1 MMFRD
6 AQGRFIPLRH
16 DPRNPWVLVDH
27 DLREPVIR
35 CPTRAVCRDWQRHA
49 GGIIVRTH
57 PERRHP

>member
-1 MMFRD
+1 MFRD
-6 AQGRFIPLRH
+6 AHGRFLPLRH
-16 DPRNPWVLVDH
+16 DPLNPWVLVDY

-57 PERRHP
+57 GERRHH